1 MNLAIK
7 LTTLALVG
15 ASTNVYA
22 HDLRGSVANTVSD
35 SVNSVVSF
43 SRSSNASLI
52 SAHLLFSLSYISR
65 VQVYKD
71 LFNTLFFNLTCSL

>member
-1 MNLAIK
+1 MLEQTLINYLINFNQNRYKPIMNLAIK

-35 SVNSVVSF
+35 SANSVVSF
-43 SRSSNASLI
+43 SRSGNASLI
-52 SAHLLFSLSYISR
+52 LAHLPFSLSY
-65 VQVYKD
+65 
-71 LFNTLFFNLTCSL
+71 